1 MILNSSFLHS
11 TRVRFRPCA
20 LFILHVVHG
29 HFVACTRF
37 FPARVER
44 FLPGVTRFEHFL
56 LAYSTRVQRLAWR
69 VGRFYVRLAWRVGR
83 FYTRLAWRV
92 EHFYARLAWHVFFF
106 ACALSFSGL
115 ALVSF

>member
-1 MILNSSFLHS
+1 MWYMVTSWHA
-11 TRVRFRPCA
+11 RV
-20 LFILHVVHG
+20 
-29 HFVACTRF
+29 F

-56 LAYSTRVQRLAWR
+56 LAWR

-92 EHFYARLAWHVFFF
+92 EHFYARLAWHVFSLHARCPFQ
-106 ACALSFSGL
+106 
-115 ALVSF
+115 V